1 MRTRLLLVAFL
12 FILAACIPAAR
23 TNAPPSPVSEVTP
36 SNSYPSPDLPDPK
49 LTARAYLDAWKNED
63 YTTMYAWLTPLTQDS
78 ISLEDFTSLHRGLAA
93 MMSLTG
99 IEYEITSA
107 LAQSSSAQV
116 AYRVQFSTILAG
128 VVERDTVMHLALE
141 KDGGAAWRV
150 QWERTMI
157 IPELTGDN
165 TLTMQYRAPA
175 RGNIYDRNGHAL
187 VAQTDAVSI
196 GLIVGKTDP
205 AQEPDLFYTL
215 WLLTGIHPDKI
226 YEKLAAAKDG
236 WYVPLAEVAA
246 ERVAPQFDYLS
257 TFDGL
262 VMEQYRS
269 RYYFEGG
276 VAPQVIGYVSQ
287 IQPEEVEFYQRLGYQ
302 QDERVGRTGLEA
314 WAETSLAGKHGGTLY
329 VITPDGDIVTKLA
342 ESDPRPAQSLYTTI
356 DRDLQLGAQ
365 KALEGFLGAIVVLER
380 DSGRVLAMA
389 SSPNFDP
396 NVFEPTNYNSEFLL
410 NELLANPD
418 TPLLNRATQGQY
430 PLGSVFK
437 LITSAAGMESGLYTS
452 ESTYFCGQTFNEIP
466 GVTRYDWT
474 YTWGVPPSGLLT
486 LPEGIMRS
494 CNPWFWHIGLDLYL
508 QGMTTEVANIARG
521 FGLGETIGLEGSIAE
536 AAGNV
541 PVPESEIDAIN
552 NAIGQGDT
560 LVTPLQ
566 VARFVAAIGNGG
578 GLMLPQ
584 VIERFEDSDGTPT
597 STFNPV
603 MQGQLPVSPATL
615 DMLQDGMKL
624 VTNDPRGTAYWLFI
638 NFPAKIAGKTGT
650 AETPPGDP
658 HAWFT
663 GYTFNEDG
671 EKPDIAVAVVLEHA
685 GEGSQVAAPIFK
697 RILEIYYFGS
707 PISLLPWETGTEL
720 PAP

>member
-1 MRTRLLLVAFL
+1 MRNRLLLVVFL
-12 FILAACIPAAR
+12 FILAGCVPAVL
-23 TNAPPSPVSEVTP
+23 TNTPLPPVSAVTSSNP
-36 SNSYPSPDLPDPK
+36 SPSPDLPDPK

-63 YTTMYAWLTPLTQDS
+63 YITMYGWLTPLSQDAF
-78 ISLEDFTSLHRGLAA
+78 SLDDFIRLHRGIAA
-93 MMSLTG
+93 KMSLTE
-99 IEYEITSA
+99 IDYEILSA
-107 LAQSSSAQV
+107 LTQSSSAQV
-116 AYRVQFSTILAG
+116 AYRVRFSTILAG
-128 VVERDTVMHLALE
+128 GMERDAVMHLALE
-141 KDGGAAWRV
+141 KDGGDAWRV

-157 IPELTGDN
+157 LPELAGDN

-187 VAQTDAVSI
+187 VAQADAVSI
-196 GLIVGKTDP
+196 GLVVGGTDP
-205 AQEPDLFYTL
+205 AQEADLFYTL

-226 YEKLAAAKDG
+226 HEKLAAAKDG

-246 ERVAPQFDYLS
+246 ERVAPQFDNLS
-257 TFDGL
+257 TFEGL

-276 VAPQVIGYVSQ
+276 IAPHVIGYVSQ
-287 IQPEEVEFYQRLGYQ
+287 IQPEEVESYQRLGYQ

-365 KALEGFLGAIVVLER
+365 KTLEGFLGAIVVLER

-437 LITSAAGMESGLYTS
+437 LITSAAGIESGLYTS
-452 ESTYFCGQTFNEIP
+452 ESTYFCGHTFNEIP

-474 YTWGVPPSGLLT
+474 YSWGVPPSGLLT

-521 FGLGETIGLEGSIAE
+521 FGLGETIGLEGGIAE

-578 GLMLPQ
+578 DLMLPQ
-584 VIERFEDSDGTPT
+584 VIERFEDPDGTPT

-603 MQGQLPVSPATL
+603 VQRQLPVSPATL
-615 DMLQDGMKL
+615 GMLQDGMKS

-650 AETPPGDP
+650 AEAPPGDP
-658 HAWFT
+658 HAWFV

-685 GEGSQVAAPIFK
+685 GEGSRVAAPIFK